1 MTLGI
6 ENLPCELQRNFTLMR
21 ELDNRAEGEMSN
33 RSVLST

>member
-21 ELDNRAEGEMSN
+21 ELDNRAEGEMTPGLRLKS
-33 RSVLST
+33 